1 MVSRRNLAAGLE
13 TFSHCP
19 ASSLAMS
26 VSPLL
31 ADPYESRWVEVRQST
46 VRGGG
51 DGLFARRDIPPDTVV
66 SFYHGLVYRS
76 QWRPSLTRPDR
87 LVGGSSESIYYGR
100 DHFTTDTCACNRSFP
115 GMEATLMP

>member
-1 MVSRRNLAAGLE
+1 MLVNIDLSPHHKTISLSPADFQCAGGIPLAVVSRRNLAGGLE

-46 VRGGG
+46 VRDGG

-76 QWRPSLTRPDR
+76 QWRPS
-87 LVGGSSESIYYGR
+87 
-100 DHFTTDTCACNRSFP
+100 
-115 GMEATLMP
+115 